1 MPLPFEQCP
10 HLTAES
16 SFLSYFDISYAPT
29 LLFYSYIPIFILCIF
44 FGIFIFIKDNFSVLS
59 KYFLGVNLFFA
70 AYIILSL
77 IQWIAVYAEVIHF
90 TWQIYLFFEVGVF
103 LLATFFSYVF
113 LFQKDLSL
121 IYKLI
126 LVFFFSAIAIILP
139 TRLNVASFDPV
150 NCEGVS
156 GAIWTVVYIFELLSL
171 VGILSFTL
179 KKIYSDQGRG
189 DWLRTTIF
197 SAGIT
202 IFLGIF
208 WISNY
213 FGEAT
218 GIYQVNLVGPVG
230 MLIFSGLISYLI
242 VQYKIFNAKLFAS
255 QVLVVAL
262 FFLVAALLFIRQ
274 IQHMRI
280 IVVFTLGLVGF
291 LGINLI
297 RSVKRE
303 IEQREK
309 IEKLAVE
316 LKKANAELKDLDR
329 QKDELISIVSHQLN
343 TPVTSVK
350 WNLEMMLDGD
360 MGQVNEEQQKQ
371 LKTMQSV
378 TNDLSDLVA
387 MMLDVSRIQLGR
399 MKVDRTELDLSEFFR
414 DILLVIDPKAEQK
427 KQKLVKKI
435 PKDLPVAMLDKRL
448 MRMTLENLLT
458 NAVKYTPEGGTVTLN
473 VEAKNGKL
481 RYEVRDTGYGIPKAE
496 QGKIFGK
503 LFRASNIQ
511 AQEGNGLGL
520 FAAKGAV
527 EAQGGSIRFESEEKK
542 GTTFYV
548 ELPLTAPAR
557 EKKE

>member
-1 MPLPFEQCP
+1 M
-10 HLTAES
+10 
-16 SFLSYFDISYAPT
+16 
-29 LLFYSYIPIFILCIF
+29 
-44 FGIFIFIKDNFSVLS
+44 
-59 KYFLGVNLFFA
+59 
-70 AYIILSL
+70 
-77 IQWIAVYAEVIHF
+77 
-90 TWQIYLFFEVGVF
+90 
-103 LLATFFSYVF
+103 
-113 LFQKDLSL
+113 
-121 IYKLI
+121 
-126 LVFFFSAIAIILP
+126 
-139 TRLNVASFDPV
+139 
-150 NCEGVS
+150 
-156 GAIWTVVYIFELLSL
+156 
-171 VGILSFTL
+171 
-179 KKIYSDQGRG
+179 
-189 DWLRTTIF
+189 
-197 SAGIT
+197 
-202 IFLGIF
+202 
-208 WISNY
+208 
-213 FGEAT
+213 
-218 GIYQVNLVGPVG
+218 
-230 MLIFSGLISYLI
+230 
-242 VQYKIFNAKLFAS
+242 
-255 QVLVVAL
+255 
-262 FFLVAALLFIRQ
+262 
-274 IQHMRI
+274 
-280 IVVFTLGLVGF
+280 
-291 LGINLI
+291 
-297 RSVKRE
+297 
-303 IEQREK
+303 
-309 IEKLAVE
+309 
-316 LKKANAELKDLDR
+316 KKANAELKDLDR